1 MKERKLIVCS
11 GPSGVG
17 KSSVLKKVM
26 QEIPDSFFSV
36 SATTRAPRPGETP
49 GVSYH
54 YMDKQEFERMLA
66 ENALLE
72 YNQYAGEYYG
82 TPAKPIE
89 QALEENRTVFLDVD
103 PNGAFAVRRN
113 RPDAALVYI
122 AAPSMQEVRRRLE
135 SRGDTP
141 PDKME
146 ARLKQAQWENRQASS
161 YDYIVMNDNLD
172 ECAKELLA
180 IIAGSENA
188 ENYTAEKR
196 ISIFK
201 EEM

>member
-1 MKERKLIVCS
+1 MKNRKLIVCS

-17 KSSVLKKVM
+17 KSSVLKKILG
-26 QEIPDSFFSV
+26 EIPDSFFSV
-36 SATTRAPRPGETP
+36 SATTRAPRPGEIP

-82 TPAKPIE
+82 TPTKPIE
-89 QALEENRTVFLDVD
+89 QALLDQRTVFLDVD

-113 RPDAALVYI
+113 RPDAVLVYI

-141 PDKME
+141 PEKIE
-146 ARLKQAQWENRQASS
+146 ARLKQAQWENQQASN
-161 YDYIVMNDNLD
+161 YDYIIINDDLD
-172 ECAKELLA
+172 VCAKELLA
-180 IIAGSENA
+180 IIAGSERA
-188 ENYTAEKR
+188 EHYTADKR

>member
-1 MKERKLIVCS
+1 MKNRKLIVCS

-17 KSSVLKKVM
+17 KSSVLKKILG
-26 QEIPDSFFSV
+26 EIPDSFFSV
-36 SATTRAPRPGETP
+36 SATTRAPRPGEIP

-82 TPAKPIE
+82 TPTKPIE
-89 QALEENRTVFLDVD
+89 QALLDQRTVFLDVD

-113 RPDAALVYI
+113 RPDAVLVYI

-141 PDKME
+141 PEKIE
-146 ARLKQAQWENRQASS
+146 ARLKQAQWENQQASN
-161 YDYIVMNDNLD
+161 YDYIVINADLD
-172 ECAKELLA
+172 VCAKELLA
-180 IIAGSENA
+180 IIAGSESA
-188 ENYTAEKR
+188 EHYTADKR